1 MTTIREPL
9 TEDDTLSLYEEAT
22 GYFTLRTDDGCI
34 ELSPEEFADLI
45 SAGAQRLGLR
55 FEKPA
60 PVLRFSDAV
69 AAARGAA

>member
-1 MTTIREPL
+1 MPAHTLREPL

-45 SAGAQRLGLR
+45 SAGAHRLGLR
-55 FEKPA
+55 LTRPT
-60 PVLRFSDAV
+60 PVPPLSLAKREGV
-69 AAARGAA
+69 